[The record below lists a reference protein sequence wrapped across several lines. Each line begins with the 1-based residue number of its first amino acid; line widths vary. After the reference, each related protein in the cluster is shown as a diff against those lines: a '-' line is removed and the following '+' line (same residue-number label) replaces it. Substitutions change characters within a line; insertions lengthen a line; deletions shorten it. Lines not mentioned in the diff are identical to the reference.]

1 MSDSSRPSIQSVQ
14 RSLIIGIV
22 VGIILGCAVG
32 AGLVGFYIRQNPPV
46 YQGGAYP
53 NEMTNAYQNHYL
65 AMAVDSYIVTQQPEI
80 AQERLKTFDE
90 PTKIAILAER
100 SAAFVA
106 AGRGAEA
113 QFINNLAMT
122 LKEAEGWNDDTIR
135 AVVADLA
142 VQYQNEPAKAQA
154 IGAFS
159 AQLLNG
165 QVPALPQGEGQPEQ
179 PPPAEGEQPPA
190 VPPPAEG
197 EQPPA
202 PEAAPPAPAESG
214 GILGALSPLRLLLCC
229 LVLIIVIAIIYF
241 IGRRRFE
248 ARRGPTKQ
256 QIVWE
261 GEGTPPIKQ
270 WRGTYNLGD
279 DNYDEFFTIETDEG
293 DFLGESG
300 MGIMDAI
307 PNTTPKQVVSFDVGL
322 FDKTDITTLSRV
334 IMSQFAYNDETYR
347 MKVDANPQAEAVLAE
362 PGKEFT
368 FETSAM
374 RITAKIE
381 ELAYGDEENK
391 YFEKLTVSMDLFLK
405 EGADLRKG
413 EMDIPEQ
420 YQ

>member
-22 VGIILGCAVG
+22 VGVILGCAVG

-65 AMAVDSYIVTQQPEI
+65 AMTVDSYIITQQPEV
-80 AQERLKTFDE
+80 AQERLKTFNE

-113 QFINNLAMT
+113 QYINNLAAT
-122 LKEAEGWNDDTIR
+122 LKESEGWSDDTIKS
-135 AVVADLA
+135 VVADLA
-142 VQYQNEPAKAQA
+142 VQYQDDPAKAQA

-165 QVPALPQGEGQPEQ
+165 QVPDLPPAEGQPEQ
-179 PPPAEGEQPPA
+179 PAAEQPPAEGQQPAPETA
-190 VPPPAEG
+190 PPPA
-197 EQPPA
+197 
-202 PEAAPPAPAESG
+202 AESG

-229 LVLIIVIAIIYF
+229 LVLIIVIAIIYL

-248 ARRGPTKQ
+248 ARKAPTKQ

-270 WRGTYNLGD
+270 WHGTYTLGQ

-307 PNTTPKQVVSFDVGL
+307 PGTSPKQVVSFDVGL

-334 IMSQFAYNDETYR
+334 IMSEFAYNDETYR
-347 MKVDANPQAEAVLAE
+347 AKVDANPQAEAVLAE

-368 FETSAM
+368 FEPTAM
-374 RITAKIE
+374 RIVAKID
-381 ELAYGDEENK
+381 ELQYGEGGNR

-405 EGADLRKG
+405 EGADLRRG
-413 EMDIPEQ
+413 EMDIPEE